1 MLQSAFTYPLYIA
14 IQAKDVEDL
23 VSIDLRGLQAIY
35 HKNWRVSVRTV
46 LGRWRS
52 ISRTV
57 ALVTPTTPTHAW
69 PHAMGRRGAIAV
81 IVVAMITSLWSTL
94 RWGKTPKQTSKTKK
108 TNIIVTDFEQCPFF
122 YMSH

>member
-14 IQAKDVEDL
+14 IQAKYVEDL
-23 VSIDLRGLQAIY
+23 VSIDLRRLQAIY

-94 RWGKTPKQTSKTKK
+94 RWGKKPKTNKQKKQKTKK
-108 TNIIVTDFEQCPFF
+108 KHNCNRF
-122 YMSH
+122 

>member
-94 RWGKTPKQTSKTKK
+94 RWGKKTQNKQAKQKKQT
-108 TNIIVTDFEQCPFF
+108 
-122 YMSH
+122 